1 MKYKIVI
8 TPKNGVILDISNTVF
23 NNSGSKN
30 AFALT
35 KAVPTISV
43 NCINPTIP
51 IPIVFPKT
59 IVVGVVDV
67 TNVSIIFDVFS
78 VVIELDT

>member
-1 MKYKIVI
+1 M
-8 TPKNGVILDISNTVF
+8 LDISKIAS

-30 AFALT
+30 NFALT
-35 KAVPTISV
+35 KAVPTISI
-43 NCINPTIP
+43 NCNRPTIP

-59 IVVGVVDV
+59 IVLGDV
-67 TNVSIIFDVFS
+67 EVTSVSIIFDVFS